1 MKKVFAVL
9 YAIGSLQS
17 VYASGLSTGND
28 LLQLG
33 FHVERRIN
41 DGLSLNPAADREML
55 GNLNAFV
62 LGSVLMLAHTDPRV
76 CMPREATMQQH
87 KAVIRSYLETNPTR
101 LGSHATVLVRDAMLQ
116 AFPCKEKQ

>member
-1 MKKVFAVL
+1 MKKALGFLFFVGFL
-9 YAIGSLQS
+9 PS
-17 VYASGLSTGND
+17 VYASGLNTGSD
-28 LLQLG
+28 LLQFG
-33 FHVERRIN
+33 FQVERRIN
-41 DGLSLNPAADREML
+41 DGLSSNPAADREML

-87 KAVIRSYLETNPTR
+87 KAAIRSYLETNPTR
-101 LGSHATVLVRDAMLQ
+101 LGNHATVLIRDAMLQ